1 MRQTT
6 KKVLG
11 LTDKQVE
18 KVIKDFLEHLFV
30 AGIALYDEE
39 DEYIFSDDFILENY
53 MATFE

>member
-30 AGIALYDEE
+30 AGIVLYDEE